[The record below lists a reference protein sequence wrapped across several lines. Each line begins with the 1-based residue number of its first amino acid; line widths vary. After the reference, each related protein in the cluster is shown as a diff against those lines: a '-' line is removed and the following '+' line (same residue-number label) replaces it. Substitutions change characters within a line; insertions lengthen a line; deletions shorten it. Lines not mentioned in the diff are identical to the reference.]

1 MGEKLIIGPIDRGLR
16 TDRTAF
22 VIDNDSFPR
31 LINAYQWRGRIKRK
45 RGTSKLTRLQ
55 RIIGTTDAVTG
66 NFTITINPHPLE
78 PGISVF
84 TIGSSVFVDWD
95 TDETHDPVDLI
106 TNDLLATA
114 TLDRTTGEL
123 IIIGNTS
130 NPSKNVI
137 YFPGLPVMGLED
149 VNLPTQAYSG
159 TIGFDTTYA
168 YLVSNFFPYT
178 PTDISFYKNPLVDAI
193 NLPGYVPK
201 GTQTPLHWNG
211 KNYQQFWTTNYQGA
225 FWATNGIQIPF
236 KTDNVGMQFQKP
248 DTAAG
253 TADPTIVTFTI
264 DNSPLIE
271 GDFVF
276 ANEYTSSPQSNADTL
291 NFQTGYVTNV
301 VTVGIVSTVTV
312 KFPFANIP
320 NVAFTPGILQ
330 YLTNTATD
338 TVDPIRWYD
347 GNVNGQGWVNF
358 SPPLSQGLYS
368 INDSPAAQYYLAGAR
383 MIVPFKDRLLF
394 FGPVIQDSSNRKI
407 YLQDTCIYSQ
417 NGTVYYTASFT
428 GDPLNLNTTIHT
440 VLAPDNQTSSPTAWW
455 EDQTGFGGFE
465 PARIDEAITT
475 VSSNEDALIIGYNE
489 NTQQRFVYTG
499 QDITPFQFYTINTE
513 LGSLSTFSAIN
524 LDEGVLTR
532 GNRGF
537 ILTAQTSCRRFDLD
551 IPQQVFEISNLNN
564 GAERMCSQR
573 DFINEWVYFTY
584 PSNEFLENVFPNQT
598 LQYNYRDDSW
608 AIFNETYTTYGIFR
622 PLDGFN
628 WGNIGT
634 KYKTWG
640 AWNETWGSGAST
652 PLKPKVI
659 AGNQQGYISMRDQGT
674 GEQESLYIQNI
685 VGNLVTSPNHCL
697 NTGDFIIIRNAQGD
711 VAADVNDK
719 IFEVLVQSTSTFNI
733 LSNNTVSGTYLGG
746 GEIVRM
752 YVPQIFSKQFPTAW
766 GAGRKTRIGPQ
777 QYLFNKTDLGQ
788 VSVLIFLSMN
798 QDDPGNDGPIYPDIN
813 SNNDALIYD
822 TVVYTC
828 PESTNLGLT
837 PANTNLQQYTT
848 ITETP
853 NSVSSSSKQ
862 SQIWHRVNT
871 SLIGDTVQFAI
882 TLSKDQMRHPFPT
895 EIQFAEIEFH
905 GAILDLSPSSMLS

>member
-1 MGEKLIIGPIDRGLR
+1 MGEKLIIGPIDKGLR

-22 VIDNDSFPR
+22 VIDNDSFPK
-31 LINAYQWRGRIKRK
+31 LINAYQWRGRVKRK
-45 RGTSKLTRLQ
+45 RGTSRLTRLQ
-55 RIIGTTDAVTG
+55 RIIGTTDDMTG
-66 NFTITINPHPLE
+66 DFTIIIDPHPIL

-84 TIGSSVFVDWD
+84 MVGTNVFIDWD
-95 TDETHDPVDLI
+95 VDASDDPITLI
-106 TNDLLATA
+106 TDSLTSTA
-114 TLDRTTGEL
+114 TLNRSTGEL
-123 IIIGNTS
+123 IITGGDS
-130 NPSKNVI
+130 NPLTNVI
-137 YFPGLPVMGLED
+137 YFPALPVMGLED
-149 VNLPTQAYSG
+149 VNIPTQAYSG
-159 TIGFDTTYA
+159 TIGFDTTYS

-178 PTDISFYKNPLVDAI
+178 PIDISFYKNPLVDAV

-201 GTQTPLHWNG
+201 NTQTPLHWNG
-211 KNYQQFWTTNYQGA
+211 KNYQQFWTTNYQDA
-225 FWATNGIQIPF
+225 FWATNGIQVPF
-236 KTDNVGMQFQKP
+236 LTSNVGMQFKSIVSVAVISGGP
-248 DTAAG
+248 PATATLQITG
-253 TADPTIVTFTI
+253 HGLVV
-264 DNSPLIE
+264 
-271 GDFVF
+271 GDFIFV
-276 ANEYTSSPQSNADTL
+276 NEVVTTTGI
-291 NFQTGYVTNV
+291 NFQTGYV
-301 VTVGIVSTVTV
+301 ITVTDANNV
-312 KFPFANIP
+312 IVEFPFATLVGNG
-320 NVAFTPGILQ
+320 TSGIAQ
-330 YLTNTATD
+330 YLTNTSID
-338 TVDPIRWYD
+338 TVDSIRWYD
-347 GNVNGQGWVNF
+347 GNVSGQGWVNF

-368 INDSPAAQYYLAGAR
+368 INDSPPAQYYLAGAR

-417 NGTVYYTASFT
+417 NGTPYYMASFT
-428 GDPLNLNTTIHT
+428 GDPLNQNTIIHT
-440 VLAPDNQTSSPTAWW
+440 VLAPTNQTSFPTAWW

-499 QDITPFQFYTINTE
+499 NDITPFQFYTINNE

-551 IPQQVFEISNLNN
+551 VPDQVFQISNSNN
-564 GAERMCSQR
+564 GAERMSSQR
-573 DFINEWVYFTY
+573 DYINEWVYFTY
-584 PSNEFLENVFPNQT
+584 PSNEFMENVFPNQT

-608 AIFNETYTTYGIFR
+608 AVFNETYTTYGIFR
-622 PLDGFN
+622 PIDGFT

-640 AWNETWGSGAST
+640 AWNETWGSGVST

-659 AGNQQGYISMRDQGT
+659 AGNQQGYITMRDQGT
-674 GEQESLYIQNI
+674 GEQQSLYIQNI

-697 NTGDFIIIRNAQGD
+697 NNGDFIIIRTALGT
-711 VAADVNDK
+711 VSTKVNDK
-719 IFEVLVQSTSTFNI
+719 IFQVLVQSVNTFNI
-733 LSNNTVSGTYLGG
+733 LSDTTVSGTYLGG

-766 GAGRKTRIGPQ
+766 GVGRKTRIGPQ

-788 VSVLIFLSMN
+788 VSLLIYLSMN

-813 SNNDALIYD
+813 SNNDGLIYD
-822 TVVYTC
+822 VVVHTC
-828 PESTNLGLT
+828 HESTNLGLT

-848 ITETP
+848 ITEAP
-853 NSVSSSSKQ
+853 NSISSSNKQ

-882 TLSKDQMRHPFPT
+882 TLSPNQMRHPNPT

-905 GAILDLSPSSMLS
+905 GAILDVSPSSMLS

>member
-1 MGEKLIIGPIDRGLR
+1 MGEKLIIGPFNKGLR

-22 VIDNDSFPR
+22 VIDNDSFPK

-66 NFTITINPHPLE
+66 NFTVTINPHPLIH
-78 PGISVF
+78 GISVF
-84 TIGSSVFVDWD
+84 TVGSTVFVDGD
-95 TDETHDPVDLI
+95 ITGTALVNLI
-106 TNDLLATA
+106 TNSLTATA
-114 TLDRTTGEL
+114 TLNRTTGEL
-123 IIIGNTS
+123 TITGANT
-130 NPSKNVI
+130 NPTTSVI

-149 VNLPTQAYSG
+149 VNLPDQAYSG

-168 YLVSNFFPYT
+168 YLISNFFPYT
-178 PTDISFYKNPLVDAI
+178 PIDISFYKNPLVDAV

-201 GTQTPLHWNG
+201 MTPTPLHWNG
-211 KNYQQFWTTNYQGA
+211 KNYQQFWTTNYENA

-236 KTDNVGMQFQKP
+236 KTDNVGMQFSEI
-248 DTAAG
+248 TNVAAPAG
-253 TADPTIVTFTI
+253 NTVVITVTGPNLIV
-264 DNSPLIE
+264 

-276 ANEYTSSPQSNADTL
+276 LNEFDPAIITGI
-291 NFQTGYVTNV
+291 NFQTGYVIAGTAPGAI
-301 VTVGIVSTVTV
+301 TIELPFATLAGAGGATTKGIV
-312 KFPFANIP
+312 
-320 NVAFTPGILQ
+320 Q

-338 TVDPIRWYD
+338 TVNPMRWYD
-347 GNVNGQGWVNF
+347 GNSSGQGWINF
-358 SPPLSQGLYS
+358 SPPLSQGIYS
-368 INDSPAAQYYLAGAR
+368 INDSPPAQYYLAGAR

-394 FGPVIQDSSNRKI
+394 FGPVIQDSSNQKI

-417 NGTVYYTASFT
+417 NGTPYYMASFT

-440 VLAPDNQTSSPTAWW
+440 VLAPDNQTSSPSAWW
-455 EDQTGFGGFE
+455 EDQTGYGGFE

-489 NTQQRFVYTG
+489 NTQQRFVFTG
-499 QDITPFQFYTINTE
+499 NDITPFQFYTINTE

-551 IPQQVFEISNLNN
+551 VPDQVFEISNLDN

-584 PSNEFLENVFPNQT
+584 PSNEFDNVFPNQT

-608 AIFNETYTTYGIFR
+608 AVFNETYTTYGIFR
-622 PLDGFN
+622 PIDGYT
-628 WGNIGT
+628 WATIGT

-640 AWNETWGSGAST
+640 AWNEPWGAGAST

-659 AGNQQGYISMRDQGT
+659 PGNQQGYIIMRDQGT

-697 NTGDFIIIRNAQGD
+697 NTGDFIIIRNAQGTIST
-711 VAADVNDK
+711 DVNDQ
-719 IFEVLVQSTSTFNI
+719 IFEVLVQSINTFNI
-733 LSNNTVSGTYLGG
+733 LSNHTISGTYLGG

-752 YVPQIFSKQFPTAW
+752 YIPQIFSKQFPTAW
-766 GAGRKTRIGPQ
+766 DMARKTRIGPQ
-777 QYLFNKTDLGQ
+777 QYLFNKTDFGQ
-788 VSVLIFLSMN
+788 VSLLLFLSMN
-798 QDDPGNDGPIYPDIN
+798 QEDPGNDGPIYPDIN

-822 TVVYTC
+822 TIVYTC

-837 PANTNLQQYTT
+837 PANTNLQQFTT
-848 ITETP
+848 ITESTG
-853 NSVSSSSKQ
+853 SSSSKQ

-882 TLSKDQMRHPFPT
+882 TLSKDQMRHPRPT

>member
-1 MGEKLIIGPIDRGLR
+1 MGEKLIIGPIDRALR

-22 VIDNDSFPR
+22 VIDNDSFPK

-66 NFTITINPHPLE
+66 NFTVTINPHPIL

-84 TIGSSVFVDWD
+84 MVGTTVFVDWD
-95 TDETHDPVDLI
+95 TDATHNPVTLI
-106 TNDLLATA
+106 TNSLTETA
-114 TLDRTTGEL
+114 TLNRNTGQL
-123 IIIGNTS
+123 IITGANT
-130 NPSKNVI
+130 NPLTSVI

-149 VNLPTQAYSG
+149 INLSTQAYSG

-168 YLVSNFFPYT
+168 YQISNFVPYT
-178 PTDISFYKNPLVDAI
+178 PIDISFYKNPLVDTT

-201 GTQTPLHWNG
+201 GTATPLHWNG
-211 KNYQQFWTTNYQGA
+211 KNYQQFWTTNYQDA
-225 FWATNGIQIPF
+225 FWATNGIQVPF
-236 KTDNVGMQFQKP
+236 LSNNVGMQFKP
-248 DTAAG
+248 ITGVTIITAGNG
-253 TADPTIVTFTI
+253 TTIPAVADITIVAHG
-264 DNSPLIE
+264 LVQ
-271 GDFVF
+271 GDFIFV
-276 ANEYTSSPQSNADTL
+276 NEVGGITGI
-291 NFQTGYVTNV
+291 NFQTGYVTSADPQAANLV
-301 VTVGIVSTVTV
+301 RVT
-312 KFPFANIP
+312 FPFATLGGAYTAN
-320 NVAFTPGILQ
+320 GIAQ
-330 YLTNTATD
+330 YLTNTAVD

-347 GNVNGQGWVNF
+347 GNSSGQGWVNF
-358 SPPLSQGLYS
+358 SPPLSQGPYS

-417 NGTVYYTASFT
+417 NGTPYYTASFT
-428 GDPLNLNTTIHT
+428 GDPLKLNTEIHT
-440 VLAPDNQTSSPTAWW
+440 VLAPTNQTSSPTSWW

-489 NTQQRFVYTG
+489 NTQQRFVFTG
-499 QDITPFQFYTINTE
+499 NDITPFQFYTINTE

-551 IPQQVFEISNLNN
+551 VPDQVFQISNSNN
-564 GAERMCSQR
+564 GTERMCSQR

-584 PSNEFLENVFPNQT
+584 PSNEFLKNVFPNQT

-622 PLDGFN
+622 PIDGYT
-628 WGNIGT
+628 WATIGS

-659 AGNQQGYISMRDQGT
+659 AGNQQGYIIMRDQGT

-685 VGNLVTSPNHCL
+685 VGTLVTSPNHCL
-697 NTGDFIIIRNAQGD
+697 NSGDFIIIKNAQGSI
-711 VAADVNDK
+711 AADVNDQ

-752 YVPQIFSKQFPTAW
+752 YIPEIYSKQFPTSW

-777 QYLFNKTDLGQ
+777 QYLFNKTDFGQ

-798 QDDPGNDGPIYPDIN
+798 QEDPGNDGPIYPDIN

-828 PESTNLGLT
+828 QESTNLGLT

-848 ITETP
+848 ITESTGT
-853 NSVSSSSKQ
+853 SSSKQ

-882 TLSKDQMRHPFPT
+882 TLNKDQMRHPRPT
-895 EIQFAEIEFH
+895 EVQFAEIEFH